1 MKYFILITIF
11 SIFIFENCTDQHMNI
26 STTTEIIKN
35 SQNFK
40 VEVICKSIYPN
51 PPRFT
56 LKSGESR
63 EIQFNSEDLNHE
75 SLTNGGVDSVFIVFE
90 DGKVKIDTN
99 IYKKVRINSN
109 EEKNIT
115 SDTYYIKKRISDT
128 KVIWEYLIDSLDYQ
142 EAQ

>member
-1 MKYFILITIF
+1 
-11 SIFIFENCTDQHMNI
+11 MNI

>member
-63 EIQFNSEDLNHE
+63 EIQFNSEDVNHE
-75 SLTNGGVDSVFIVFE
+75 SLTSGGIDSVFLVFD

-99 IYKKVRINSN
+99 VFKKVRVNLN
-109 EEKNIT
+109 EKKNIL
-115 SDTYYIKKRISDT
+115 SSNYYIKKSISET
-128 KVIWEYLIDSLDYQ
+128 TVIWEYLIDSLDYQ
-142 EAQ
+142 EAK